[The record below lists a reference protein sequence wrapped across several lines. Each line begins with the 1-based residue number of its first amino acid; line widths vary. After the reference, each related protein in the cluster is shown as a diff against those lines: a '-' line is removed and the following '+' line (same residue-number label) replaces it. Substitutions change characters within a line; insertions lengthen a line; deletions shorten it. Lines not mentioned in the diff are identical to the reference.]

1 MHLLDQIAEQR
12 VAEARDAGA
21 LDNLPGAGQRQR
33 LDDDAMV
40 PEHLRPA
47 HRMLKNAGYIP
58 PEVQVHQEIREVEDL
73 LAQIPAEEQA
83 ERRRA
88 QKRLEVLRMKLHER
102 RGRGQTA
109 LWTDPAYQQ
118 CLLDHM
124 DRD

>member
-12 VAEARDAGA
+12 VAEARDAGE
-21 LDNLPGAGQRQR
+21 LDDLPGAGRRQQ

-47 HRMLKNAGYIP
+47 YRILKNAGYIP

-88 QKRLEVLRMKLHER
+88 HKRLEVLRMQLHER
-102 RGRGQTA
+102 RGRAQTA

-118 CLLDHM
+118 RLLDHM